1 MNGWGILFCLVLLAA
16 ILADPLL
23 MLLTLGVMAVLVPL
37 AIWLAERILGKSHP
51 R

>member
-1 MNGWGILFCLVLLAA
+1 VNAWGVLFCLVLLAA
-16 ILADPLL
+16 TLADPFL
-23 MLLTLGVMAVLVPL
+23 MLLTLGITAVLVPL